1 MTAPRRIRTTNAD
14 PLNNWKLPIG
24 HDMPRATT
32 EHNRAT
38 AAAWLEAR
46 RRRTG
51 RVGEIDLDALRA
63 GKLASGWKRRDVG
76 GPHSGAKEGSSE

>member
-63 GKLASGWKRRDVG
+63 GRLASGWRRQT
-76 GPHSGAKEGSSE
+76 SGK

>member
-1 MTAPRRIRTTNAD
+1 MTAPSHIRTAVARD
-14 PLNNWKLPIG
+14 PLNDWKRPIG

-32 EHNRAT
+32 EHNRAA

-51 RVGEIDLDALRA
+51 RVGEINLDALRA
-63 GKLASGWKRRDVG
+63 GRLSRERRNR
-76 GPHSGAKEGSSE
+76 

>member
-24 HDMPRATT
+24 HDMPRASF
-32 EHNRAT
+32 EENCRT
-38 AAAWLEAR
+38 AAAFHERQRA
-46 RRRTG
+46 RTG

-63 GKLASGWKRRDVG
+63 GRLGRERLMPRG
-76 GPHSGAKEGSSE
+76 

>member
-1 MTAPRRIRTTNAD
+1 MTAPSHIRTAVARD
-14 PLNNWKLPIG
+14 PLNDWKRPIG

-32 EHNRAT
+32 EHNRAA

-63 GKLASGWKRRDVG
+63 GRLGPEWRRQIAG
-76 GPHSGAKEGSSE
+76 K

>member
-1 MTAPRRIRTTNAD
+1 MTAPSHIRTAVARD

-24 HDMPRATT
+24 HDMPRASD
-32 EHNRAT
+32 EHNRAA

-51 RVGEIDLDALRA
+51 RVGEIDLNALRA
-63 GKLASGWKRRDVG
+63 GRLGRERRNR
-76 GPHSGAKEGSSE
+76 

>member
-1 MTAPRRIRTTNAD
+1 MTEARRIRTTNAD
-14 PLNNWKLPIG
+14 PLNSWKLPIG
-24 HDMPRATT
+24 HDMPRASD
-32 EHNRAT
+32 EQNRAA

-63 GKLASGWKRRDVG
+63 GKLAPGWKHRPAG
-76 GPHSGAKEGSSE
+76 K

>member
-24 HDMPRATT
+24 HDMPRATD

-38 AAAWLEAR
+38 AAALWRRCTEAAAFR
-46 RRRTG
+46 
-51 RVGEIDLDALRA
+51 
-63 GKLASGWKRRDVG
+63 
-76 GPHSGAKEGSSE
+76 

>member
-1 MTAPRRIRTTNAD
+1 MTAPSHIRTAVARD
-14 PLNNWKLPIG
+14 PLNNWKRPIG
-24 HDMPRATT
+24 HDMPRATD
-32 EHNRAT
+32 EHNRAA

-63 GKLASGWKRRDVG
+63 GRLASGWRRQTAG
-76 GPHSGAKEGSSE
+76 K

>member
-1 MTAPRRIRTTNAD
+1 MTAPSHIRTAVARD
-14 PLNNWKLPIG
+14 PLNDWKRPIG

-32 EHNRAT
+32 EHNRAA

-63 GKLASGWKRRDVG
+63 GRLGVRPFDRSAG
-76 GPHSGAKEGSSE
+76 E

>member
-14 PLNNWKLPIG
+14 PLHSWKRPIG
-24 HDMPRATT
+24 HDMPRASD
-32 EHNRAT
+32 EHNRAA

-63 GKLASGWKRRDVG
+63 GRLASGWRRQTAG
-76 GPHSGAKEGSSE
+76 K

>member
-1 MTAPRRIRTTNAD
+1 MTAPSHIRTAVARD
-14 PLNNWKLPIG
+14 PLNDWKRPIG
-24 HDMPRATT
+24 HDMPRASDAQ
-32 EHNRAT
+32 NRAT

-63 GKLASGWKRRDVG
+63 GRLASGWRRQTAG
-76 GPHSGAKEGSSE
+76 K

>member
-1 MTAPRRIRTTNAD
+1 MTAPSHIRTAVARD
-14 PLNNWKLPIG
+14 PLNDWKRPIG
-24 HDMPRATT
+24 HDMPRAST
-32 EHNRAT
+32 EHNRAA

-63 GKLASGWKRRDVG
+63 GRLGREWRMSRN
-76 GPHSGAKEGSSE
+76 

>member
-1 MTAPRRIRTTNAD
+1 MTAPSHIRTAVARD
-14 PLNNWKLPIG
+14 PLNDWKLPIG
-24 HDMPRATT
+24 HDMPRASD
-32 EHNRAT
+32 EHNRAA

-63 GKLASGWKRRDVG
+63 GRLNRERRNR
-76 GPHSGAKEGSSE
+76 

>member
-1 MTAPRRIRTTNAD
+1 MTASRRIRTTNAD

-24 HDMPRATT
+24 HDMPRASFEENCRTS
-32 EHNRAT
+32 
-38 AAAWLEAR
+38 AAWHEAR

-63 GKLASGWKRRDVG
+63 GRLAPAWRRQTAG
-76 GPHSGAKEGSSE
+76 K

>member
-1 MTAPRRIRTTNAD
+1 MTAPRHIRTAVARD
-14 PLNNWKLPIG
+14 PFNDWKRPIG
-24 HDMPRATT
+24 HDMPRAST

-63 GKLASGWKRRDVG
+63 GRLGRERRILRD
-76 GPHSGAKEGSSE
+76 

>member
-1 MTAPRRIRTTNAD
+1 MTAPSHIRTAVARD
-14 PLNNWKLPIG
+14 PLNDWKRPIG

-32 EHNRAT
+32 EHNRAA

-63 GKLASGWKRRDVG
+63 GRLASGRRRQTAG
-76 GPHSGAKEGSSE
+76 K

>member
-1 MTAPRRIRTTNAD
+1 MTAPSHIRTAVARD
-14 PLNNWKLPIG
+14 PLNDWKRPIG
-24 HDMPRATT
+24 HDMPRASD
-32 EHNRAT
+32 EQNRAA

-63 GKLASGWKRRDVG
+63 GRLASGWRRQTAG
-76 GPHSGAKEGSSE
+76 K

>member
-1 MTAPRRIRTTNAD
+1 MTAPRRIRDAVAD
-14 PLNNWKLPIG
+14 PLNDWKLPIG
-24 HDMPRATT
+24 QDMPRATT
-32 EHNRAT
+32 ERNRAT

-63 GKLASGWKRRDVG
+63 GRLASGWRRQT
-76 GPHSGAKEGSSE
+76 SGK

>member
-1 MTAPRRIRTTNAD
+1 MTAPSHIRTAVARD
-14 PLNNWKLPIG
+14 PLNDWKRPIG

-63 GKLASGWKRRDVG
+63 GRLGRERRNR
-76 GPHSGAKEGSSE
+76 

>member
-1 MTAPRRIRTTNAD
+1 MTAPSHIRTAVARD
-14 PLNNWKLPIG
+14 PLHSWKLPIG

-32 EHNRAT
+32 EHNRAA

-63 GKLASGWKRRDVG
+63 GRLARGRRTR
-76 GPHSGAKEGSSE
+76 

>member
-1 MTAPRRIRTTNAD
+1 MTAPSHIRTAVARD
-14 PLNNWKLPIG
+14 PLNDWKRPIG
-24 HDMPRATT
+24 HDMPRAST
-32 EHNRAT
+32 EHNRAA

-63 GKLASGWKRRDVG
+63 GRLAPGWKHRPAD
-76 GPHSGAKEGSSE
+76 K

>member
-1 MTAPRRIRTTNAD
+1 MTETRRIRTTNAD

-32 EHNRAT
+32 EQNRAA

-51 RVGEIDLDALRA
+51 RAGEIDLDALRS
-63 GKLASGWKRRDVG
+63 GRLARGRRTR
-76 GPHSGAKEGSSE
+76 

>member
-1 MTAPRRIRTTNAD
+1 MTAPSHIRTAVARD
-14 PLNNWKLPIG
+14 PLNDWKRPIG
-24 HDMPRATT
+24 HDMPRAST
-32 EHNRAT
+32 EHNRAA

-63 GKLASGWKRRDVG
+63 GRLGRGRR
-76 GPHSGAKEGSSE
+76 EGVST

>member
-1 MTAPRRIRTTNAD
+1 MTAPSNIRTAVARD
-14 PLNNWKLPIG
+14 PLNDWKRPIG
-24 HDMPRATT
+24 HDTPRASD
-32 EHNRAT
+32 EHNRAA

-63 GKLASGWKRRDVG
+63 GRLASGWRRQT
-76 GPHSGAKEGSSE
+76 SGK

>member
-1 MTAPRRIRTTNAD
+1 MTETRSIHTAVARD
-14 PLNNWKLPIG
+14 PLNDWKLPIG

-63 GKLASGWKRRDVG
+63 GRLARGRRTR
-76 GPHSGAKEGSSE
+76 

>member
-1 MTAPRRIRTTNAD
+1 MTAPSHIRTAVARD
-14 PLNNWKLPIG
+14 PLNDWKRPIG

-32 EHNRAT
+32 EHNRAA

-63 GKLASGWKRRDVG
+63 GRLTRERRNR
-76 GPHSGAKEGSSE
+76 

>member
-1 MTAPRRIRTTNAD
+1 MTAPRHIRTAVARD
-14 PLNNWKLPIG
+14 PFNDWKLPIG

-63 GKLASGWKRRDVG
+63 GRLASGWKHRPAG
-76 GPHSGAKEGSSE
+76 K